1 VSVAGEVIYEV
12 NLDVDACIEADYRA
26 WLRDHVAQMLALPGF
41 VDARMA
47 EVLDP
52 APAPAPGRVA
62 FCVHY
67 RLHDEAALQAYFD
80 HHATAMRGD
89 GAARFGGRFSA
100 SRRVLRDA

>member
-1 VSVAGEVIYEV
+1 MSGVTYGV
-12 NLDVDACIEADYRA
+12 NLDVDAGIAAEYRS
-26 WLRDHVAQMLALPGF
+26 WLQAHVAQVLALPGF
-41 VDARMA
+41 IEARTA
-47 EVLDP
+47 EVLE
-52 APAPAPGRVA
+52 PAPAPGRVA

-80 HHATAMRGD
+80 HHAAAMRGD